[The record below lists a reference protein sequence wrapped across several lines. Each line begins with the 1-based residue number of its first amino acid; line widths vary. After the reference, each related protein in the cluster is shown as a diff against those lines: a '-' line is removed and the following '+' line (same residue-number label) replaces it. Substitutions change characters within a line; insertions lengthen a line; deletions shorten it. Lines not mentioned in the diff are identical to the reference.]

1 MLSSHTPNFLDRTH
15 LFQKGRRVNKRIGCE
30 QSTTICLSSLP
41 KPLINVILSVGLSSS
56 ITATCQVLLSPVPGQ
71 QFVIEVPLPRN
82 IDTQKRVRTRQAKP
96 RSDEALIICGSNL
109 SIYTVGQESYV
120 NFQDG
125 NKNMFTWVH
134 DVATK
139 CSLLLWRGEEA
150 AFPSLNI

>member
-1 MLSSHTPNFLDRTH
+1 MLFSLLGSAHPL
-15 LFQKGRRVNKRIGCE
+15 LLRVRCF
-30 QSTTICLSSLP
+30 
-41 KPLINVILSVGLSSS
+41 
-56 ITATCQVLLSPVPGQ
+56 LSPVPGQ